1 MIEELITQLKESEL
15 IAVRHEELYQAIEGR
30 WFLKIGNDIHSMT
43 PDEAGKWRD
52 EFGERC
58 RECDRFVTPNQ
69 TRCDQCEPFHDV
81 PW

>member
-15 IAVRHEELYQAIEGR
+15 IAVRHEELYQSTKGQ
-30 WFLKIGNDIHSMT
+30 WFLKTGDEIHSMT
-43 PDEAGKWRD
+43 SDEADKWRD
-52 EFGERC
+52 ELSLC
-58 RECDRFVTPNQ
+58 RECERFVTPNQ